1 MNENELLEKDCKK
14 DFTFINI
21 KMGVIY
27 KVCHRDKIIKINL
40 SSISNFQGFPMLKVC
55 FLLWKNCVCDKNQ
68 SRKPLR
74 NYLIIENSVGV
85 I

>member
-1 MNENELLEKDCKK
+1 M
-14 DFTFINI
+14 
-21 KMGVIY
+21 MGVIY

-40 SSISNFQGFPMLKVC
+40 SSISKLSRFSNVKSVFFYYEK
-55 FLLWKNCVCDKNQ
+55 CVCDENQ